1 MHLALAGLIV
11 RARGTGCLLGLAM
24 VLLAGAAVLQSACA
38 QPRAARDEAA
48 ACEAILE
55 EDPSIRMSFLSGGPF
70 VSNPQLAERVGA
82 VSCFEHVGEPS
93 SRVVMTF
100 EPGSDLR
107 IGIDEYCVEANAAFA
122 EVVTDRRIEP
132 LAMEASDAGGIEGA
146 GLPWRA
152 FTFVTDTGRPGASS
166 ICDAGAIRFA
176 TPGGFW
182 TISWNSD
189 LGGVGDT
196 VPVMR
201 EFLGRLR
208 IDREG
213 D

>member
-1 MHLALAGLIV
+1 MLPNLGGLME
-11 RARGTGCLLGLAM
+11 RARAIASAM
-24 VLLAGAAVLQSACA
+24 VLMAGAACLQVGCS
-38 QPRAARDEAA
+38 QPGVAKGEA
-48 ACEAILE
+48 ETRELILE
-55 EDPSIRMSFLSGGPF
+55 EDPSIRMSFHSRGSF
-70 VSNPQLAERVGA
+70 VSNPQLAARVGA

-100 EPGSDLR
+100 EPGEALR
-107 IGIDEYCVEANAAFA
+107 MDIDAYCAEANAAFA
-122 EVVTDRRIEP
+122 EAVTDRRIEP
-132 LAMEASDAGGIEGA
+132 LAFEASDAWGIERA

-152 FTFVTDTGRPGASS
+152 FTFVTDTGRSGASS

-196 VPVMR
+196 IPVMR

-208 IDREG
+208 VDREG